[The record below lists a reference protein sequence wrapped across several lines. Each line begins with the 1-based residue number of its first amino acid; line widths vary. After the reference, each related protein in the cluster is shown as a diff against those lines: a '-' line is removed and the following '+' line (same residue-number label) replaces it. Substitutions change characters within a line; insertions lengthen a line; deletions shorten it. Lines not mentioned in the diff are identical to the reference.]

1 MTNERVLREAIPCKD
16 CFLSCSAAV
25 SQRMS
30 RPWHYFYNS
39 YPCLHYWQSFVFNI
53 RSCNFK
59 KFKFFWSCLFKAPT
73 FPVWPSS
80 NIYVAFNCFSVGF
93 SESSEVCIKVL
104 DVGQFLG
111 MTLGMGTVSASQE
124 EFILLIGKA
133 KMTRLEKTPM
143 GAGTRVRVLGFK

>member
-1 MTNERVLREAIPCKD
+1 M
-16 CFLSCSAAV
+16 
-25 SQRMS
+25 
-30 RPWHYFYNS
+30 
-39 YPCLHYWQSFVFNI
+39 
-53 RSCNFK
+53 
-59 KFKFFWSCLFKAPT
+59 
-73 FPVWPSS
+73 
-80 NIYVAFNCFSVGF
+80 GF

-111 MTLGMGTVSASQE
+111 MALGMGTVSASQE